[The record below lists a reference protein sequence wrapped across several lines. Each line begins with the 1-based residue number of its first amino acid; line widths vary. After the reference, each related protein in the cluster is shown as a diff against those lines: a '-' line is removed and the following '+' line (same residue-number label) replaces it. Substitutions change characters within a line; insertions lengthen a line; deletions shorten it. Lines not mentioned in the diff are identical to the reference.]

1 MKEIGGYFELQLR
14 KGEHYHKGA
23 VRLNTARNCLEY
35 ILRAKKYKKIY
46 IPYLNSEVIREPMK
60 KLGIEY
66 EFYSV
71 DLKIDPLFDRE
82 LAPDEVFLYS
92 DIYGI
97 KCNTVGK
104 LVKRFGKQLIVDN
117 THAFFSRPYEG
128 IDTIY
133 SPRKFFGLPDGA
145 YLYTDTLLNDEFEQ
159 DMSIPR
165 MTHLMKRIEYGN
177 AGAAYRDYLDYCAG
191 LVNQP
196 VKRMS
201 NLTNALLANIDY
213 ENLKERQIA
222 NFRYL
227 HSVLGKD
234 NRYEY
239 DDLPADTCP
248 LGYMF
253 YSEDSGLRK
262 KLIDNRIYVSTYW
275 RETLDLV
282 KKDSAEYR
290 IVNYLLPLPCD
301 HRYDEEDMK
310 RIVETIRLPGLAKR
324 EEMQR
329 E

>member
-23 VRLNTARNCLEY
+23 VQLNTARNCLEY

-46 IPYLNSEVIREPMK
+46 IPYLNSEVIWEPMK

-71 DLKIDPLFDRE
+71 DFRINPIFDKE
-82 LAPDEVFLYS
+82 LVSDEVFLYS

-97 KCNTVGK
+97 KFNTVGN

-117 THAFFSRPYEG
+117 THAFYSEPFDG

-145 YLYTDTLLNDEFEQ
+145 YLYTDILLDDDFEQ
-159 DMSIPR
+159 DMSIPH
-165 MTHLMKRIEYGN
+165 MTHLMKRIEYGS
-177 AGAAYRDYLDYCAG
+177 ASAAYQDYLDYCAS
-191 LVNQP
+191 LVGQP
-196 VKRMS
+196 IKRMS
-201 NLTNALLANIDY
+201 NLASALLANIDY
-213 ENLKERQIA
+213 ENLKQRQIN

-234 NRYEY
+234 NIYQFDNFPE
-239 DDLPADTCP
+239 DTCP
-248 LGYMF
+248 LSYML
-253 YSEDSGLRK
+253 YSEDANLRK
-262 KLIDNRIYVSTYW
+262 RLIDNKIYVSTYW
-275 RETLDLV
+275 KETLNLV
-282 KKDSAEYR
+282 EKDSAEYR

-310 RIVETIRLPGLAKR
+310 RIIDVIRS
-324 EEMQR
+324 
-329 E
+329 